1 MSRQDTLD
9 QGIRPDELPSEKGVW
24 YAAEFLGDGLIRL
37 VTDIPRSAS
46 RRSHHL
52 KTGNG
57 YLSCSSF
64 TRIIPKVYRTRD
76 IDSRLFTP
84 SEEYILTRSVDHDP
98 TRFVLI
104 YDIDA
109 AWLSERFNIEIS
121 SRDDP
126 ANWLDKEY
134 RSVKYDSSSPNRRME
149 SQHWSEDTYW
159 TEALERFYQRREEG
173 RTQITLD
180 LNVIEDAAFDEDGPA
195 YKLMQ
200 AMCSVREQEGMD
212 SYRGAPRVLLALLI
226 RLEELAKNRGRQ

>member
-1 MSRQDTLD
+1 MSYRLK
-9 QGIRPDELPSEKGVW
+9 KGEW
-24 YAAEFLGDGLIRL
+24 YAAEFLEDGLIRFGHRYSPIR
-37 VTDIPRSAS
+37 VETITP
-46 RRSHHL
+46 L
-52 KTGNG
+52 KTGN
-57 YLSCSSF
+57 
-64 TRIIPKVYRTRD
+64 RIFELQFLHANYPEGVQDKRYRLQT
-76 IDSRLFTP
+76 LHAG
-84 SEEYILTRSVDHDP
+84 EEYILTRSVDHDP